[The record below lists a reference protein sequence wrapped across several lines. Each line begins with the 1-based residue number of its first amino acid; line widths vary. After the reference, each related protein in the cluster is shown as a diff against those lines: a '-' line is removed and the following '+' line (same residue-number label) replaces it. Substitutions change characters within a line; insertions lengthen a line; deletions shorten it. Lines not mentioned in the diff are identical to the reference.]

1 MFSRQGRPASQ
12 AFGTAPPGQVEL
24 HSGDMCMSIDSVTDV
39 QRDRAVQ
46 VGFVMR
52 SYRENFVHEDGR
64 RGLSQ
69 EELLRKMG
77 GIDTGYARRYS
88 HATVSRWES
97 GFTRPT
103 VERLVVF
110 SRALGLS
117 QLETEGLLAMAG
129 LASTLPGTVEPAGP
143 ADWAEDDSDPDPL
156 PSQGGGEQLAREV
169 GCFLLFRVILVGF
182 GIALCGYAISLP
194 GWNVFPAT
202 AACFGLASVLV
213 LGQGFV
219 FADKENPLRGFFW
232 VSLFFVLGTPL
243 LQFAPLGMDHYNLH
257 FARDLFAP
265 LMPCV
270 VALLVNL
277 VLASGAGLLFH
288 VLWHW
293 QYRSGRQSG
302 SPAKKAIVV
311 VLPSAGLVYGVVLVI
326 TTVSITVQLSVIIP
340 VFSAVVV
347 VLLVLNDPRVV
358 LANRDRRLM
367 YQGTF
372 VVGFLSTLVG
382 MGVIVGV
389 FLSPDYPAVLPDH
402 NLVGQWEIDFEEL
415 GLSREEAL
423 DRVNLGY
430 VLHGVVVS
438 MYMFIAVS
446 GRLVVSIH
454 QDGRGEV
461 RAPPS

>member
-1 MFSRQGRPASQ
+1 
-12 AFGTAPPGQVEL
+12 
-24 HSGDMCMSIDSVTDV
+24 MSIDTDTDV

-52 SYRENFVHEDGR
+52 SYRENFLHENGR

-69 EELLRKMG
+69 EELLRRMG
-77 GIDTGYARRYS
+77 DIDTGFARRYS

-97 GFTRPT
+97 GYTRPT

-110 SRALGLS
+110 AKALGLS
-117 QLETEGLLAMAG
+117 QSEREGLLAMAG
-129 LASTLPGTVEPAGP
+129 LASILRGTSDPAGSP
-143 ADWAEDDSDPDPL
+143 DWQEDDASLDPS
-156 PSQGGGEQLAREV
+156 PSESGGQQLAREL
-169 GCFLLFRVILVGF
+169 GRFLLFRVILVGV
-182 GIALCGYAISLP
+182 GIGLCGFAISLP

-202 AACFGLASVLV
+202 AACFGVSAVLV

-257 FARDLFAP
+257 FAQDLFAP
-265 LMPCV
+265 LMPSV
-270 VALLVNL
+270 LALLVNL
-277 VLASGAGLLFH
+277 ALAASAGIIFH

-293 QYRSGRQSG
+293 QYRSGRQFG
-302 SPAKKAIVV
+302 SPARKAVVV
-311 VLPSAGLVYGVVLVI
+311 VLPSAGLVYGVVLVNFHP
-326 TTVSITVQLSVIIP
+326 VGHRPAFGYHP

-367 YQGTF
+367 YHGTF

-389 FLSPDYPAVLPDH
+389 YLSPDYPEVLPDH

-415 GLSREEAL
+415 GFSREEAL

-430 VLHGVVVS
+430 VLHGVVVTL
-438 MYMFIAVS
+438 YMFLAVS

-454 QDGRGEV
+454 QDGRGGL
-461 RAPPS
+461 RSPPS

>member
-1 MFSRQGRPASQ
+1 
-12 AFGTAPPGQVEL
+12 
-24 HSGDMCMSIDSVTDV
+24 
-39 QRDRAVQ
+39 
-46 VGFVMR
+46 MR
-52 SYRENFVHEDGR
+52 SYRENFVHDDGR

-69 EELLRKMG
+69 EELLRRMG
-77 GIDTGYARRYS
+77 DIDTGFARRYS
-88 HATVSRWES
+88 HATVSRWET

-103 VERLVVF
+103 VERLIVF
-110 SRALGLS
+110 AKALGLS
-117 QLETEGLLAMAG
+117 QSETEGLLAMAG
-129 LASTLPGTVEPAGP
+129 LASIVPEQVGYASTPQTASSDAGYAPG
-143 ADWAEDDSDPDPL
+143 
-156 PSQGGGEQLAREV
+156 PSEYQKGDLAREV
-169 GCFLLFRVILVGF
+169 GRFILLRVILVGV
-182 GIALCGYAISLP
+182 GIGLSGYAISLP

-202 AACFGLASVLV
+202 AACFAVAAILV

-219 FADKENPLRGFFW
+219 FADRENPFRGFFW

-243 LQFAPLGMDHYNLH
+243 LQFAPLGMDQYNLH
-257 FARDLFAP
+257 FARDHFAP

-270 VALLVNL
+270 LALLINL
-277 VLASGAGLLFH
+277 VLSAGAGILFH
-288 VLWHW
+288 ILWHW

-302 SPAKKAIVV
+302 SPTRKAVVV
-311 VLPSAGLVYGVVLVI
+311 VLPPAALVYGVVLVI
-326 TTVSITVQLSVIIP
+326 TTLSITVQLSVIIP
-340 VFSAVVV
+340 VFAVVVV

-389 FLSPDYPAVLPDH
+389 YLSPDYPAVLPDH
-402 NLVGQWEIDFEEL
+402 NLVGQWDIDFEEL

-430 VLHGVVVS
+430 VLHGIVVTL
-438 MYMFIAVS
+438 YMFIAVS

-454 QDGRGEV
+454 QDGRGAD
-461 RAPPS
+461 RDPPS